1 MSRTAQPSPFADPIW
16 YTRGD
21 SPYYDESHVRLS
33 KEVRKYVETFIDPYC
48 SEWEHNGG
56 IPHEVRN
63 MYLHLLIFLCP
74 YRCTFLY
81 ITFAPTNQFADY
93 PLEQAHQ
100 HFSQQGYMAASV
112 FPLAKDHLQGMR
124 LPGGIKPDEWNEYHD
139 LILMD
144 EISRC
149 GYVGIVFGMAAGNI
163 IGLPPVLNFGTAAQ
177 KARFVPDTLKGK
189 TKFCLGVTEPDAGS
203 DVAGIV
209 TTATRKGDV
218 YVVNG
223 AKKWITNGIWAD
235 YCTAAVRTGGPS
247 VNGISALVIPL
258 NSRGVSRRKLYNS
271 GVAAS
276 GMAYTN
282 SFCSKIIQ
290 SLTPQIGS
298 TYLEFD
304 DVEVPVENLLG
315 QENQG
320 FKIIMS
326 STRIPS
332 PAPSASHAFNS
343 LSLLHRLQPRA
354 HLACHLR
361 ATPST
366 NLP

>member
-1 MSRTAQPSPFADPIW
+1 
-16 YTRGD
+16 
-21 SPYYDESHVRLS
+21 
-33 KEVRKYVETFIDPYC
+33 
-48 SEWEHNGG
+48 
-56 IPHEVRN
+56 
-63 MYLHLLIFLCP
+63 
-74 YRCTFLY
+74 
-81 ITFAPTNQFADY
+81 
-93 PLEQAHQ
+93 
-100 HFSQQGYMAASV
+100 MAASV
-112 FPLAKDHLQGMR
+112 FPLAKDHLQGLR
-124 LPGGIKPDEWNEYHD
+124 LPGGIKPDEWNEFHD
-139 LILMD
+139 LLFMD

-235 YCTAAVRTGGPS
+235 YCTAAVRTGGPG
-247 VNGISALVIPL
+247 VNGISALVVPL
-258 NSRGVSRRKLYNS
+258 NSPGVSRRKLYNS

-276 GMAYTN
+276 GMADTW
-282 SFCSKIIQ
+282 SLSSKIYA
-290 SLTPQIGS
+290 LTLQIGS
-298 TYLEFD
+298 TYLEFG
-304 DVEVPVENLLG
+304 DVEVPVANLLG

-326 STRIPS
+326 STQ
-332 PAPSASHAFNS
+332 APCPS
-343 LSLLHRLQPRA
+343 LSV
-354 HLACHLR
+354 
-361 ATPST
+361 PSMFKS
-366 NLP
+366 